1 MRKIIGLVGTNS
13 IKSTNRQL
21 LQFIQKHFDDKAEI
35 ELLEIKDLPM
45 FNKPKEMKIPN
56 LAKEMARK
64 IEEADGVIIS
74 TPEYDHAS
82 PAVLMNAIAWL
93 SYRIYPFLNKPVVIT
108 GASYGTL
115 GTSRAQSQ
123 LARILNAPEVR
134 ARIMPGNEFLLSHSL
149 EAFDENGNIKNEKQV
164 KSLEQIFDDFLLFID
179 FTEQLV
185 EAKKKA
191 EKEAK
196 NFSWEKSK

>member
-45 FNKPKEMKIPN
+45 FNKPKDMKIPD
-56 LAKEMARK
+56 LAKEMAKK
-64 IEEADGVIIS
+64 IEAADGVIIS

-93 SYRIYPFLNKPVVIT
+93 SYGIYPFLNKPVVIT

>member
-21 LQFIQKHFDDKAEI
+21 LQFIQKHFDDKADI

-45 FNKPKEMKIPN
+45 FNKPQDMKIPDA
-56 LAKEMARK
+56 AKEMARK

-93 SYRIYPFLNKPVVIT
+93 SYGIYPFLNKPVVIT

-196 NFSWEKSK
+196 NFSWEKSE

>member
-45 FNKPKEMKIPN
+45 FNKPQDMKIPD

-93 SYRIYPFLNKPVVIT
+93 SYGIYPFLNKPVVIT

>member
-93 SYRIYPFLNKPVVIT
+93 SYGIYPFLNKPVVIT